1 MMSSHYG
8 GELFTAM
15 KNSVGRTVRRDST
28 PICIKD
34 LKYYT
39 VFHGDSGGYGF

>member
-15 KNSVGRTVRRDST
+15 KNPDKRTVRRDSMSM
-28 PICIKD
+28 CIKD

-39 VFHGDSGGYGF
+39 QFFMEILKI